1 MWHTTAHDQRRV
13 TLVDTSAR
21 PLDHPNISSE
31 DVEGVAVYD
40 VQGKKIGK
48 VDHLVIEKASGRVAT
63 VVLNVN
69 GFLGLGH
76 SHVELPWSALKYS
89 SRLNGFET
97 QETPRAR

>member
-1 MWHTTAHDQRRV
+1 MA
-13 TLVDTSAR
+13 DTSAR

-40 VQGKKIGK
+40 AQGKKIGK
-48 VDHLVIEKASGRVAT
+48 VDHLVIEKVSGRVAS

-76 SHVELPWSALKYS
+76 SHAELPWSALKYS